1 MLVVL
6 ESFVVS
12 LMSLSPFSK
21 KLSSN
26 IFLFLLILARVSL
39 WTYENCNWDKCTVW
53 ERGMDRSGK
62 QNNRQGHTETKIK
75 VL

>member
-39 WTYENCNWDKCTVW
+39 WTYENCN
-53 ERGMDRSGK
+53 
-62 QNNRQGHTETKIK
+62 
-75 VL
+75 